1 MTSSDTF
8 GGTEGGSTEGV
19 RLGGTAG
26 TTAGVPSGKAAQHPL
41 EDHPSAAGRRPGTAR
56 LDTALGPPVSLATT
70 YLGLSLRN
78 PLVASPSPATST
90 VDRLRALADAGVG
103 AVVLPSLYEEEVNAE
118 ELHELELTE
127 PFADVHGEAQGYL
140 PRLPESSLPGATS
153 RYLGLVEQ
161 AVRAV
166 DIPVIASLN
175 GSTVGGWI
183 DFARR
188 IEAAGAAALE
198 LNVYFV
204 PGDPHTSGR
213 AVEDRHV
220 EIVRQVKSVVSFPV
234 AVKLSPHFSSTG
246 EMAMRLDAAGADGLV
261 LFNRFLHPDVDPETL
276 VVAPGVGLSTP
287 EEARLARSWIAILH
301 GHVRASLAATTGVED
316 PRDVAAYLLAG
327 ADVVM
332 TASALLRH
340 GIGHVEVL
348 LDGLTEWLRRKG
360 FGSVAEARALLA
372 VPDGVDADAYQRAGF
387 VAALDTARRTYGALN
402 AT

>member
-1 MTSSDTF
+1 MPF
-8 GGTEGGSTEGV
+8 GTGAQDPLHDDPGV
-19 RLGGTAG
+19 ARRMPGPPADPRDDP
-26 TTAGVPSGKAAQHPL
+26 AAAEAYRRSG
-41 EDHPSAAGRRPGTAR
+41 RPGT
-56 LDTALGPPVSLATT
+56 LGGALGPPMPISLATT
-70 YLGLSLRN
+70 YLGLPLRN

-90 VDRLRALADAGVG
+90 VDRVRALADAGVG

-118 ELHELELTE
+118 ELHDFELTE
-127 PFADVHGEAQGYL
+127 PFEDAHGEAQGYF
-140 PRLPESSLPGATS
+140 PRLSETSLPGATS

-188 IEAAGAAALE
+188 IEAAGATALE
-198 LNVYFV
+198 LNIYFV

-213 AVEDRHV
+213 TVEDRHV

-246 EMAMRLDAAGADGLV
+246 EMALRLDAAGADGLV

-276 VVAPGVGLSTP
+276 VVVPGVGLSTP
-287 EEARLARSWIAILH
+287 EEARLARSWIAILS
-301 GHVRASLAATTGVED
+301 GHVGASLAATTGVED
-316 PRDVAAYLLAG
+316 TRDVAAYLLAG

-340 GIGHVEVL
+340 GIAHAEVL

-360 FGSVAEARALLA
+360 FGSVAEARAWLA
-372 VPDGVDADAYQRAGF
+372 VPAGVDADAYQRAGY

-402 AT
+402 EK

>member
-1 MTSSDTF
+1 MTASPATPAT
-8 GGTEGGSTEGV
+8 GIG
-19 RLGGTAG
+19 
-26 TTAGVPSGKAAQHPL
+26 
-41 EDHPSAAGRRPGTAR
+41 
-56 LDTALGPPVSLATT
+56 LATT
-70 YLGLSLRN
+70 YLGLRLRN
-78 PLVASPSPATST
+78 PLVASPSPATNS
-90 VDRLRALADAGVG
+90 VDRVRALADAGVG
-103 AVVLPSLYEEEVNAE
+103 AVVLPSLYEEQVNAE
-118 ELHELELTE
+118 ELRELALTE
-127 PFADVHGEAQGYL
+127 PFEDAHGEAQGYF

-153 RYLGLVEQ
+153 RYVGLVER

-175 GSTVGGWI
+175 GSTAGGWT

-220 EIVRQVKSVVSFPV
+220 EILQQVMSVVSIPV

-246 EMAMRLDAAGADGLV
+246 EMALRLDAAGADGLV

-276 VVAPGVGLSTP
+276 VVAPGAGLSTP
-287 EEARLARSWIAILH
+287 EEGRLARSWIAILH
-301 GHVRASLAATTGVED
+301 GHVRGSLAATTGVED
-316 PRDVAAYLLAG
+316 ARDVAAYLLAG

-340 GIGHVEVL
+340 GVGHAEVL
-348 LDGLTEWLRRKG
+348 LDGLTDWLHRKG
-360 FGSVAEARALLA
+360 FASVDEARGRLA
-372 VPDGVDADAYQRAGF
+372 VPAGVDADAYQRAGY
-387 VAALDTARRTYGALN
+387 VAALDAARRTYGSLN
-402 AT
+402 PA

>member
-1 MTSSDTF
+1 MTSS
-8 GGTEGGSTEGV
+8 
-19 RLGGTAG
+19 
-26 TTAGVPSGKAAQHPL
+26 TTVGETVDQPL
-41 EDHPSAAGRRPGTAR
+41 
-56 LDTALGPPVSLATT
+56 PVSLATT
-70 YLGLSLRN
+70 YLGLPLRN

-90 VDRLRALADAGVG
+90 VNRLQELADAGVG
-103 AVVLPSLYEEEVNAE
+103 AVVLPSLYEEQVNAE
-118 ELHELELTE
+118 ELDEFELTE
-127 PFADVHGEAQGYL
+127 PFEDAHGEAQGYF
-140 PRLPESSLPGATS
+140 PRLPETSLPGATS

-175 GSTVGGWI
+175 GSTAGGWT

-198 LNVYFV
+198 LNIYFV

-213 AVEDRHV
+213 TVEDRHV
-220 EIVRQVKSVVSFPV
+220 EIVHQVKSAVSFPV
-234 AVKLSPHFSSTG
+234 AVKLGPHFSSIG
-246 EMAMRLDAAGADGLV
+246 EMALRLDAAGADGLV

-301 GHVRASLAATTGVED
+301 GQVHASLAATTGVED
-316 PRDVAAYLLAG
+316 ARDVAAYLLAG

-340 GIGHVEVL
+340 GIGHAEVL

-360 FGSVAEARALLA
+360 FGSVAEARGQLA
-372 VPDGVDADAYQRAGF
+372 VPAGVDADAYHRAGY
-387 VAALDTARRTYGALN
+387 VAALDAARGPTGR
-402 AT
+402 